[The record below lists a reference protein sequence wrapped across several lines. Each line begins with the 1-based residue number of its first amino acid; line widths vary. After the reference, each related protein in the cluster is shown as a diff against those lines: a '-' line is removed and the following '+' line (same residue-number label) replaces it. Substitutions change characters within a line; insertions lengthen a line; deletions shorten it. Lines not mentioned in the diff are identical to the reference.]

1 MMQILTLDNKTF
13 YLNNLPDEVD
23 DNMRFSVLD
32 NSNPNEPDFFFQPLI
47 FLESFNSPAV
57 VLKIGK
63 YEVQMPLDWC
73 IVVGCRESGND
84 LEVVPLTSLTD
95 RGFDAFIFNPLTD
108 FKFSFGEIEIV
119 NIYMDVKWY
128 FPKMRNGHILAT
140 PLTDGERPPCAYFVK
155 EISRQSE
162 IIQYGKLM

>member
-1 MMQILTLDNKTF
+1 MQILTLDNTTF
-13 YLNNLPDEVD
+13 NLNNLPEEVD
-23 DNMRFSVLD
+23 DNMRYSVLD

-63 YEVQMPLDWC
+63 HEIQMPLDWC
-73 IVVGCRESGND
+73 IVVGCKESGND
-84 LEVVPLTSLTD
+84 LEVIPLTSLTD
-95 RGFDAFIFNPLTD
+95 RGFDAFIFNPLSD

-140 PLTDGERPPCAYFVK
+140 PLTDGEKPPCAYFVK

>member
-1 MMQILTLDNKTF
+1 MQILTLDNRTF
-13 YLNNLPDEVD
+13 HLNNLPEEVD

-32 NSNPNEPDFFFQPLI
+32 NSNPNEPDFFFQPLV

-63 YEVQMPLDWC
+63 HEIQMPLDWC
-73 IVVGCRESGND
+73 IVVGCKESGND
-84 LEVVPLTSLTD
+84 LEVIPLTSLTD
-95 RGFDAFIFNPLTD
+95 RGFDAFIFNPLSD

-128 FPKMRNGHILAT
+128 FPKMRNGQLLAT
-140 PLTDGERPPCAYFVK
+140 PLCEGNNPPCAYFVK

-162 IIQYGKLM
+162 IVQYSMLM

>member
-1 MMQILTLDNKTF
+1 MQILTLDNRTF
-13 YLNNLPDEVD
+13 HLNNLPEEVD

-63 YEVQMPLDWC
+63 HEIQMPLDWC
-73 IVVGCRESGND
+73 IVVGCKESGND

-95 RGFDAFIFNPLTD
+95 RGFDAFIFNPLSD

-140 PLTDGERPPCAYFVK
+140 PLRDGEKPPCAYFVK

-162 IIQYGKLM
+162 VIQYGKLM

>member
-1 MMQILTLDNKTF
+1 MQILTLDNKTF
-13 YLNNLPDEVD
+13 QLNNLPEEVD

-57 VLKIGK
+57 VLRIGK
-63 YEVQMPLDWC
+63 HEIQMPLDWC

-95 RGFDAFIFNPLTD
+95 RGFDAFIFNPLSD
-108 FKFSFGEIEIV
+108 FKFSFGEIEIL

-140 PLTDGERPPCAYFVK
+140 PLTDGEKPPCAYFVK

>member
-1 MMQILTLDNKTF
+1 MQILTLDNRTF
-13 YLNNLPDEVD
+13 HLNNLPEEVD

-57 VLKIGK
+57 VLRIGK
-63 YEVQMPLDWC
+63 YEIQMPLDWC

-95 RGFDAFIFNPLTD
+95 RGFDAFVFNPLTD
-108 FKFSFGEIEIV
+108 FKFSFGEIEIL

-140 PLTDGERPPCAYFVK
+140 PLTDGDKPPCAYFVK

>member
-1 MMQILTLDNKTF
+1 MQILTLDNRTF
-13 YLNNLPDEVD
+13 HLNNLPDEVD

-63 YEVQMPLDWC
+63 HEIQMPLDWC
-73 IVVGCRESGND
+73 IVVGCKESGND
-84 LEVVPLTSLTD
+84 LEVIPLTSLTD
-95 RGFDAFIFNPLTD
+95 RGFDAFIFNPLSD

-140 PLTDGERPPCAYFVK
+140 PLTNGEKPPCAYFVK

>member
-1 MMQILTLDNKTF
+1 MQILTLDNRTF
-13 YLNNLPDEVD
+13 HLNNLPDEVD

-57 VLKIGK
+57 VLRIGK
-63 YEVQMPLDWC
+63 HEIQMPLDWC

-95 RGFDAFIFNPLTD
+95 RGFDAFVFNPLTD
-108 FKFSFGEIEIV
+108 FKFRFGEIEIL

-140 PLTDGERPPCAYFVK
+140 PLTDGDKPPCTYFVK

>member
-1 MMQILTLDNKTF
+1 MQILTLDNTTF
-13 YLNNLPDEVD
+13 NLNNLPEEVD
-23 DNMRFSVLD
+23 DNMRYSVLD

-63 YEVQMPLDWC
+63 HEIQMPLDWC

-95 RGFDAFIFNPLTD
+95 RGFDAFIFNPLSD

-140 PLTDGERPPCAYFVK
+140 PLTEGDKPPCAYFVK

>member
-1 MMQILTLDNKTF
+1 MQILTLDNKTF
-13 YLNNLPDEVD
+13 HLNNLPEEVD

-57 VLKIGK
+57 VLRIGK
-63 YEVQMPLDWC
+63 HEIQMPLDWC

-95 RGFDAFIFNPLTD
+95 RGFDAFVFNPLTD
-108 FKFSFGEIEIV
+108 FKFSFGEIEIL

-140 PLTDGERPPCAYFVK
+140 PLTDGDKPPCAYFVK

>member
-1 MMQILTLDNKTF
+1 MQILTLDNRTF
-13 YLNNLPDEVD
+13 HLNNLPDEVD

-32 NSNPNEPDFFFQPLI
+32 NSNPNEPDFFFQPLV

-63 YEVQMPLDWC
+63 HEIQMPLDWC

-108 FKFSFGEIEIV
+108 FKFSFGKIEIV

-140 PLTDGERPPCAYFVK
+140 PLTDGDKPPCAYFVK

>member
-1 MMQILTLDNKTF
+1 MQILTLDNKTF
-13 YLNNLPDEVD
+13 HLNNLPDEVD

-57 VLKIGK
+57 VLRIGK
-63 YEVQMPLDWC
+63 HEIQMPLDWC

-95 RGFDAFIFNPLTD
+95 RGFDAFVFNPLSD
-108 FKFSFGEIEIV
+108 FKFSFGEIEII

-140 PLTDGERPPCAYFVK
+140 PLRDGEKPPCAYFVK

>member
-1 MMQILTLDNKTF
+1 MQILTLDNKTF
-13 YLNNLPDEVD
+13 HLNNLPEEVD

-57 VLKIGK
+57 VLRIGK
-63 YEVQMPLDWC
+63 HEIQMPLDWC

-95 RGFDAFIFNPLTD
+95 RGFDAFIFNPLSD
-108 FKFSFGEIEIV
+108 FKFSFGEIEIL

-140 PLTDGERPPCAYFVK
+140 PLTDGDKPPCAYFVK

>member
-1 MMQILTLDNKTF
+1 MQILTLDNRTF
-13 YLNNLPDEVD
+13 HLNNLPEEVD

-32 NSNPNEPDFFFQPLI
+32 NSNPNEPDFFFQPLV

-63 YEVQMPLDWC
+63 HEIQMPLDWC
-73 IVVGCRESGND
+73 IVVGCKESGND
-84 LEVVPLTSLTD
+84 LEVIPLTSLTD
-95 RGFDAFIFNPLTD
+95 RGFDAFIFNPLSD

-140 PLTDGERPPCAYFVK
+140 PLTEGNKPPCAYFVK

>member
-1 MMQILTLDNKTF
+1 MQILTLDNKTF
-13 YLNNLPDEVD
+13 QLNNLPEEVD

-57 VLKIGK
+57 VLRIGK
-63 YEVQMPLDWC
+63 YEIQMPLDWG

-95 RGFDAFIFNPLTD
+95 RGFDAFIFNPLSD

-140 PLTDGERPPCAYFVK
+140 PLTDGDKPPCAYFVK

>member
-1 MMQILTLDNKTF
+1 MQILTLDNKTF
-13 YLNNLPDEVD
+13 HLNNLPDEVD

-57 VLKIGK
+57 VLRIGK
-63 YEVQMPLDWC
+63 HEIQMPLDWC

-95 RGFDAFIFNPLTD
+95 RGFDAFVFNPLTD
-108 FKFSFGEIEIV
+108 FKFSFGEIEIL

-140 PLTDGERPPCAYFVK
+140 PLTDGDKPPCAYFVK

-162 IIQYGKLM
+162 VIQYGKLM